1 MEPTP
6 FIAPFD
12 VEKADVSAFV
22 SELQIEG
29 DGGGGLELNPVL
41 LGIIKSSVGEG
52 MRSWLKKYPLLVP
65 LLEVENGLVNA
76 L

>member
-1 MEPTP
+1 MDPIP
-6 FIAPFD
+6 FIAPFV
-12 VEKADVSAFV
+12 VEKAEVSDFV
-22 SELQIEG
+22 SELQMDG
-29 DGGGGLELNPVL
+29 DGGGGLELNAVL
-41 LGIIKSSVGEG
+41 LGMIKSSVGEG